1 MCQRYRVSSSV
12 TADLLGKDAF
22 PRVERHILETMATSG
37 TTRVYDAGE
46 FVVHASDACDA
57 CFVLLHG
64 SARSFH
70 RSPEGLEVESRLMK
84 VGSLVGFAEC
94 LLGMA
99 YLEGVQTMESSTVV
113 RIPKRVI
120 LDALKHSHLLTH
132 LLLHDASSRLAVA
145 LHSERLLAFHRIET
159 RLANLLS
166 TYVGSYGVPA
176 NDGIRI
182 RIPLSQDDLANGLG
196 VARRSITRTMKN
208 WMRDG
213 IIVKQGRH
221 FVVCDPGRLARLGDA
236 EALRAGTRLAPPP
249 RPKPAPSLPIPSSF
263 TLRT

>member
-1 MCQRYRVSSSV
+1 MCQRYRVSPSV
-12 TADLLGKDAF
+12 TADLLEEEAF
-22 PRVERHILETMATSG
+22 PGVERDILETMAAAGS
-37 TTRVYDAGE
+37 TRIYEAGE
-46 FVVHASDACDA
+46 FVIHASDPCEACY
-57 CFVLLHG
+57 VLLHG

-70 RSPEGLEVESRLMK
+70 RSTEGVEVESRLMN

-113 RIPKRVI
+113 RIPKSVI
-120 LDALKHSHLLTH
+120 LEALKSSHMLTH
-132 LLLHDASSRLAVA
+132 LLLHDASGRLAVA
-145 LHSERLLAFHRIET
+145 LQSERLLAFHRIET

-166 TYVGSYGVPA
+166 TYVDTYGLPTR
-176 NDGIRI
+176 DGIRI

-196 VARRSITRTMKN
+196 VARRSITRTLKT

-221 FVVCDPGRLARLGDA
+221 FVVCDPKGLARHGDA
-236 EALRAGTRLAPPP
+236 EALRVGARLTPPP
-249 RPKPAPSLPIPSSF
+249 RPKRRIA
-263 TLRT
+263 TA